1 MSVPTSPA
9 PTSPAPT
16 SPALNLPLNSPPPS
30 SHSQPASIPGR
41 GAISLNATDPTRA
54 YITVRVGAPAKINLH
69 LGVGPRRADGFHEL
83 LTIFHAVSMYDLLT
97 ITPASTP
104 SLTITGEGA
113 ATLPTDRRNLVWRAV
128 DMVAAQYG
136 RAGDVAIT
144 LHKAIPVAAGL
155 AGGSADAAAALV
167 AVDRLWGA
175 QLGVGQL
182 AAMAADLG
190 SDVTFA
196 LTGATA
202 EGTGRGER
210 LRPIPVGA
218 LLHWVLAISAGEL
231 STPVVYDGFDE
242 LTPDPTLP
250 EPRALVEALRLGDVA
265 AIGAALDND
274 LQPAALAMAPALAD
288 TLAAGRRLGALGAV
302 VSGSGPTC
310 AFLASNAAAA
320 RRLARA
326 LSRAG
331 TCRLACV
338 VTGPVAGAISDTPG
352 DRVPDQ
358 ASESSKASNHTAEL
372 AAGLASDLAEQ
383 G

>member
-1 MSVPTSPA
+1 M
-9 PTSPAPT
+9 
-16 SPALNLPLNSPPPS
+16 
-30 SHSQPASIPGR
+30 
-41 GAISLNATDPTRA
+41 NATNPTRA
-54 YITVRVGAPAKINLH
+54 HNAVRVDVPAKINLH
-69 LGVGPRRADGFHEL
+69 LGVGSRRADGFHEL
-83 LTIFHAVSMYDLLT
+83 LTIFHAVSLYDTLT
-97 ITPASTP
+97 ITTASTP
-104 SLTITGEGA
+104 WLTITGEGA

-128 DMVAAQYG
+128 DMVAEQYG

-167 AVDRLWGA
+167 AADRLWGA
-175 QLGVGQL
+175 QLGVEQL

-196 LTGATA
+196 LTGTTA

-210 LRPIPVGA
+210 LRPIQVGA
-218 LLHWVLAISAGEL
+218 RLHWVLAISAGEL
-231 STPVVYDGFDE
+231 STPVVYGGFDE

-250 EPRALVEALRLGDVA
+250 EPRALIEALRLGDVA

-288 TLAAGRRLGALGAV
+288 TLASGRRLGALGGI

-310 AFLASNAAAA
+310 AFLVSDAAAA
-320 RRLARA
+320 RRLARE
-326 LSRAG
+326 LSGSG
-331 TCRLACV
+331 TCRHACV
-338 VTGPVAGAISDTPG
+338 VTGPVAGAVSDRPG
-352 DRVPDQ
+352 HQVPEQ
-358 ASESSKASNHTAEL
+358 ARNHTAER
-372 AAGLASDLAEQ
+372 AADLATNPADQ